1 MSLVKTFSFV
11 LFLEKMT
18 TTFMPIHWSPARLR
32 RSPTMLSKI
41 RDVFSNLP
49 RARAQGRVRICNI
62 LQRQTQKKTPGPGC
76 FTRALRRKLHTGT
89 SYLSGNKLLRLRE
102 PPRRREKL
110 PCSLHRGLVKPQ
122 DSKSA
127 AAWRQESIK

>member
-1 MSLVKTFSFV
+1 MFNSILKFRWNYSHLSLVKTFSFV

-62 LQRQTQKKTPGPGC
+62 LQRQTQKRTPGSGC
-76 FTRALRRKLHTGT
+76 FTRALRRKLHVGT
-89 SYLSGNKLLRLRE
+89 AYLGGNKLLRPRE
-102 PPRRREKL
+102 PPRRRIIGRSW
-110 PCSLHRGLVKPQ
+110 PCCTGK
-122 DSKSA
+122 K
-127 AAWRQESIK
+127 